1 MKVIFYP
8 EPRKIYQWVPH
19 TMFALVPTGTQK
31 IGFGVDLCFLEEI
44 SVISCT
50 RENLTC
56 ENILEQFW

>member
-1 MKVIFYP
+1 
-8 EPRKIYQWVPH
+8 
-19 TMFALVPTGTQK
+19 MFALVPTGTQK